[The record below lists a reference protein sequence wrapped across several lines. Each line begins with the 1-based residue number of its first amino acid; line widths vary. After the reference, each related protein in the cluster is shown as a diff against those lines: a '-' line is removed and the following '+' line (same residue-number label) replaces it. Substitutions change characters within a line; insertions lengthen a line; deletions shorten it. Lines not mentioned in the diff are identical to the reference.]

1 MHKKTVVD
9 FKELGHQLIFE
20 NPVRILETKLIGDVD
35 AILKKVV
42 HKDIVLLVMSVMRQ
56 EKYLKTI
63 FL

>member
-20 NPVRILETKLIGDVD
+20 NPVRILATKLIGDVD

-42 HKDIVLLVMSVMRQ
+42 HKDIVLLVMSVMRL